1 MEGSEPFYVQGGSV
15 GCLLIHG
22 FTGTP
27 YEMRGLGN
35 RLAAA
40 GYTVLGPR
48 LAHHGTNAADMNR
61 SRWWDWYYSA
71 LDGWHLLNGV
81 CDQVF
86 VIGLSMGGLTA
97 LLLAANNP
105 VAGVV
110 VMSTPG
116 IYRDQRRMRL
126 ARYLWRLKPL
136 LGKPER
142 ETAAES
148 WPSYRLYPVRAAGE
162 LLVYIDAMVEAL
174 PAVTT
179 PVLMMHAVGD
189 AAVRP
194 ENLDYIYENIG
205 SVVKQKVWI
214 ERGGHV
220 MTEDVDKERV
230 YQEVIDFLTKTAA

>member
-1 MEGSEPFYVQGGSV
+1 
-15 GCLLIHG
+15 
-22 FTGTP
+22 
-27 YEMRGLGN
+27 MRGLGR

-136 LGKPER
+136 LGKPEA
-142 ETAAES
+142 ETADES

-162 LLVYIDAMVEAL
+162 LLAYIDAMVEAL
-174 PAVTT
+174 PGVTA
-179 PVLMMHAVGD
+179 PALLMHAVGD

-205 SVVKQKVWI
+205 SVVKRKVWI

-220 MTEDVDKERV
+220 MTEDIDKERV